1 VADNPSPERD
11 VHERGRE
18 GRGALPTFL
27 IGTAVG
33 GVAGA
38 TAGILLGFN
47 MRALVSA
54 LSRSVGRDRD
64 GDEPRF
70 EYLLQ

>member
-1 VADNPSPERD
+1 MKIDHQGSEMAGGDG
-11 VHERGRE
+11 RGR
-18 GRGALPTFL
+18 AIPTFL

-47 MRALVSA
+47 MRALVAA
-54 LSRSVGRDRD
+54 LTRTIGRNRN

-70 EYLLQ
+70 EYLSQ